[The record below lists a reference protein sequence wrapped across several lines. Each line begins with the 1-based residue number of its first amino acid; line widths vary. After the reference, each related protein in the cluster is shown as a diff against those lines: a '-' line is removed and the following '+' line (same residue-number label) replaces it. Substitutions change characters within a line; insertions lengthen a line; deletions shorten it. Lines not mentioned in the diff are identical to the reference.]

1 MKKTLII
8 LSIFL
13 IASCSSMRQGQ
24 TFLMVDKKPLKRVNS
39 SQIWAEDNKIVQLTL
54 TRAHLANLR
63 ESKSSA
69 KGLVGGREILI
80 YAKIYKDGYFQGYRM
95 VTDNAEH
102 MQNSASAVIEKPIF
116 FTETIDSSYR
126 IELKAYEVDATTLV
140 KVLRRTEKTDF
151 EVLESSAYAPG
162 DAFTK
167 GFSNIIFGLF
177 DVVSSLSGRS
187 VDDWVS
193 KAGSDK
199 IFEHSIYVT
208 PTLDISSKENIADE
222 QHYLIVG
229 DADPDDKQAINL
241 LKATDKSTTDK
252 AIKTNVDAGV
262 SALIAKVGPL
272 TQSIITGMM
281 ISDELAGLPD
291 YTYMSFHSIQK

>member
-39 SQIWAEDNKIVQLTL
+39 SQIWAEDKKIVQLTL
-54 TRAHLANLR
+54 TSAHLANLK
-63 ESKSSA
+63 ESTSSDES
-69 KGLVGGREILI
+69 LVGGREILI
-80 YAKIYKDGYFQGYRM
+80 YAKIYKGGYFQGYRM

-102 MQNSASAVIEKPIF
+102 MQNSASVAIEKPVF

-126 IELKAYEVDATTLV
+126 IEIKAYEVDATTLV
-140 KVLRRTEKTDF
+140 KILRRTEKTDF

-177 DVVSSLSGRS
+177 DVVSSISGRS
-187 VDDWVS
+187 IDDWVS

-199 IFEHSIYVT
+199 VFEHSIYVT
-208 PTLDISSKENIADE
+208 PTLNIASKENIANN

-229 DADPDDKQAINL
+229 DADPDDEQAVNL
-241 LKATDKSTTDK
+241 LKDTTKSTIDK
-252 AIKTNVDAGV
+252 DIKTNVDVKV
-262 SALIAKVGPL
+262 SALVKNVGIL
-272 TQSIITGMM
+272 TKSKSTGMM
-281 ISDELAGLPD
+281 ISDELTKLED
-291 YTYMSFHSIQK
+291 YSYMSFISLQK